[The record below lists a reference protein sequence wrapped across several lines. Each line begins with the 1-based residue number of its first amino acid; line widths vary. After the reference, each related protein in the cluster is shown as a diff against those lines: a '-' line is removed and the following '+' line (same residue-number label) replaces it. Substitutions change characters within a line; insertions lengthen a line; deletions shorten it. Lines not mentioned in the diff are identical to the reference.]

1 MGMSMSLPAAQPAG
15 VTPEQARRAMPR
27 AALGDVW
34 LVYHCITGPA
44 LDLTYTRVVS
54 TALRAAMMCR
64 APQPPLE
71 ILSGHTPDG
80 RASRRHHIAFVA
92 LPSLQRT
99 SRPGE
104 GDAWTVGSLAGVAL
118 LVPRELDDRERRH
131 IEATVAPPR
140 PRPLSLAMGRAGCWR
155 LAPTLLTPP
164 DPGLRPDTWLGPARR
179 WCTVTPIALDRF
191 PGRMY
196 SADAGA
202 RERAHAQAAEIIAR
216 SCSNIGLPA
225 PARVRV
231 GPDASLDGVP
241 GNARF
246 PRFQAGS
253 RPRLLVHAEIV
264 FATPVSGPVLVGAG
278 RYAGLGLCLPSDT
291 PPPERRP

>member
-1 MGMSMSLPAAQPAG
+1 MVMIVSLRPERYAGAAPGQG
-15 VTPEQARRAMPR
+15 RRGTPR

-34 LVYHCITGPA
+34 LVYHRITGPA
-44 LDLTYTRVVS
+44 LGLTYTRVVS
-54 TALRAAMMCR
+54 AALRAAMMCR

-71 ILSGHTPDG
+71 TLSGHASDG
-80 RASRRHHIAFVA
+80 SSSQRHHIAFAA
-92 LPSLQRT
+92 LPSLRRT

-104 GDAWTVGSLAGVAL
+104 GDAWTVGPLAGVAM

-140 PRPLSLAMGRAGCWR
+140 PRPLSLAMGKAGHWR

-202 RERAHAQAAEIIAR
+202 RARAHTQAAEIIAR
-216 SCSNIGLPA
+216 SCSNIGLPE
-225 PARVRV
+225 PARVHV
-231 GPDASLDGVP
+231 GPNANLDGVP
-241 GNARF
+241 SNGRF
-246 PRFQAGS
+246 PRFHAGS
-253 RPRLLVHAEIV
+253 HPRPLVHAEIV
-264 FATPVSGPVLVGAG
+264 FASPVSGPVLVGAG
-278 RYAGLGLCLPSDT
+278 RYAGLGLCLPCDA
-291 PPPERRP
+291 PPPEMTP